1 MMVILIC
8 IVIFQSNN
16 KLNLKINKFMKHFL
30 LVSVLLAISSTT
42 AYSQLKVYSNG
53 NVGIARTS
61 SSSYS
66 KLTIGEVNNN
76 YSNYSTGLLTSLPAI
91 YGQFNIGVEG
101 MATSTSALNGGRAFG
116 VCGLAGNTTSGY
128 NYGVLGGLYGSQNG
142 AGIFGTLGNT
152 TGVII
157 SGRYAGYFDG
167 PAYVDGNLTAKALLT
182 PSDIRLKE
190 NVVSLSNNENSDN
203 TLSNILDMNVI
214 EYNLKDINSE
224 TDSATTTVSA
234 AKTRSLARSTVARK
248 RYYGLSAQELQQ
260 IYPDMVTEQQ
270 NGYLAVNYVELV
282 PILIRS
288 IQELKSEIDDLKPSS
303 SEDVVTTQK
312 FKIALALKKDNILY
326 QNTPNPF
333 KENTEIRFQLSADA
347 KNSLICIFDMQ
358 GKMLKQISIDPS
370 QSSITIDGTEFNAG
384 MYLYSLVI
392 NGNEIDTKR
401 MILTK

>member
-1 MMVILIC
+1 
-8 IVIFQSNN
+8 
-16 KLNLKINKFMKHFL
+16 MKHFL
-30 LVSVLLAISSTT
+30 LVSALLVISSTS

-61 SSSYS
+61 NLSYS
-66 KLTIGEVNNN
+66 KLTIGNAYNGYDN
-76 YSNYSTGLLTSLPAI
+76 YNTNLFVSTPPLSGS
-91 YGQFNIGVEG
+91 FNTGIQGFICP
-101 MATSTSALNGGRAFG
+101 TTALNGGRAIG
-116 VCGLAGNTTSGY
+116 VCGISGNTTSGY
-128 NYGVLGGLYGSQNG
+128 NYGILGGLYGSQNG
-142 AGIFGTLGNT
+142 AGIFGTISNT
-152 TGVII
+152 TGVNVY
-157 SGRYAGYFDG
+157 GRYAGYFDG
-167 PAYVDGNLTAKALLT
+167 PTYVDGNLTAKAVLT

-224 TDSATTTVSA
+224 TDSATTTASA
-234 AKTRSLARSTVARK
+234 AKTRSLAKSTVARK

-288 IQELKSEIDDLKPSS
+288 IQELKSEIDDLKSDSS
-303 SEDVVTTQK
+303 KDIVNTQK
-312 FKIALALKKDNILY
+312 FKISLALKKDNILY

-370 QSSITIDGTEFNAG
+370 QSSITIEGTEFNAG

-392 NGNEIDTKR
+392 NGNEIDTKK